1 MRKRTNFGIVGFA
14 ILCGLFTGCE
24 DTPRPQV
31 DVVQNAASRSAGYL
45 AKSTREDGMFLYR
58 INLNPAIVVPQR
70 YNILRHAAAIY
81 AMSMHYQLQPDTK
94 VKSAMERAGR
104 YLRDESMHP
113 VPGEDNMLAIWTEPE
128 VSRSEKP
135 RQAKLG
141 GAGLGLVALLSLENI
156 QPGFTPLPDLQALGR
171 FTVYMQKEDGSFYS
185 KYIPS
190 MGGRWDKWRS
200 LFYPGE
206 AALGLIMLYQKDPSE
221 IWIESATR
229 ALTYL
234 ARSRQGSTHVPAD
247 HWALLATSRLL
258 SLENIDELMVPR
270 KLLINHAIQVCET
283 ILRSQ
288 IKESGKPGYDGGF
301 SEDGTTTP
309 TATHLEGLQAALT
322 FLPAGHQIR
331 RRIDYAVLR
340 GIAFL
345 LRAQVKE
352 GEFIGAIPMAIG
364 RLDQNN
370 QKAEVFNRRATEV
383 RIDYVQHA
391 LSAMIQY
398 IKLTSDKK

>member
-1 MRKRTNFGIVGFA
+1 MKRRTDFPIVGLLIMCAF
-14 ILCGLFTGCE
+14 FTGCE
-24 DTPRPQV
+24 DVPPPPI
-31 DVVQNAASRSAGYL
+31 DSVQSAANQSAAYL
-45 AKSTREDGMFLYR
+45 AKSPREDGMFRYR
-58 INLNPAIVVPQR
+58 INMNPAIVVPER
-70 YNILRHAAAIY
+70 YNILRHAAAMY
-81 AMSMHYQLQPDTK
+81 AMSMYYQLQPDTN
-94 VKSAMERAGR
+94 VKSAIERAGR
-104 YLRDESMHP
+104 YLRDESMQP

-128 VSRSEKP
+128 VNRSEKP

-156 QPGFTPLPDLQALGR
+156 HPGFTPLPDLQALGR
-171 FTVYMQKEDGSFYS
+171 FTVYMQKEDGGFYS

-206 AALGLIMLYQKDPSE
+206 AALGLIMLYQKDPSD

-234 ARSRQGSTHVPAD
+234 ARSRQGSTNVPVD
-247 HWALLATSRLL
+247 HWALLATAKLL
-258 SLENIDELMVPR
+258 SLENIDELTVPR

-288 IKESGKPGYDGGF
+288 IEDSAKPEYDGGF

-322 FLPAGHQIR
+322 FLPADHEIR
-331 RRIDYAVLR
+331 KRIDYAVPR
-340 GIAFL
+340 GIDFL
-345 LRAQVKE
+345 LRAHVSD
-352 GEFIGAIPMAIG
+352 GEFIGAIPMAVGKI
-364 RLDQNN
+364 DQIN

-383 RIDYVQHA
+383 RIDYIQHA

-398 IKLTSDKK
+398 LQLTSAKK